1 MRYFA
6 SPIAAITLV
15 AFAATVRAQ
24 EPTPAPPPAPPIT
37 VPPAAAAPLPPPP
50 PLPVPCAGQP
60 IRRIATRTEYPL
72 TGEWLAR
79 VPKLAAAQNRLHMP
93 TRGSVLRS
101 FLLLKEGDACDEE
114 RRAESERLLRA
125 QPFIAMATIVATDA
139 GDGGVVLDVAVID
152 EVSVVVGL
160 DVDAK
165 SPFVHNLR
173 LGSANLDGR
182 GIYIAGE
189 WRDGLAYR
197 DEWSVQAA
205 SYELVG
211 RPIQLSVN
219 GIRRTMGGDWQVG
232 VALPFQT
239 DYQRSAWRLTV
250 GQFDTYIPFVRPDT
264 EPVAIGLR
272 RSYAELGAIKRLGSP
287 GSLFLLGLAL
297 TGEVET
303 PSSQPMLLRATGPLA
318 DTTAA
323 TMAIFNNRYST
334 SDSRRINFLAGY
346 RRVRFLRVTGF
357 DVLEGTQD
365 VRQGFEGGLVIGRGM
380 TELGAGERDVLL
392 ATNLYAG
399 VGDSYRFATLDAQW
413 QGRYRDAALGWDDV
427 TWSARAQY
435 HLRLQ
440 LDRTVIASVEWSGG
454 SREHVPFQ
462 LTLGEGVGGVRGLRN
477 SRAAGSERVVAR
489 IEDRWYLGRL
499 FGVAAVGLAP
509 FADVGTL
516 RAGDVPFGA
525 NTEPTA
531 SVGVSLLGAVPPP
544 SRRLFRLDVIYR
556 VTPDRYA
563 ALWTFG
569 ISIRDVARVVFQE
582 PADITRSRSRSIP
595 ASIFNYP

>member
-79 VPKLAAAQNRLHMP
+79 VPKLAAAQNRLHTP

-101 FLLLKEGDACDEE
+101 FLLLAEGDVCDEE
-114 RRAESERLLRA
+114 LRAESERLLRA
-125 QPFIAMATIVATDA
+125 QPFIAMATIVAIDA

-182 GIYIAGE
+182 GIYLAGE

-219 GIRRTMGGDWQVG
+219 GIRRTMGGGWEFG
-232 VALPFQT
+232 VAQPFQT
-239 DYQRSAWRLTV
+239 DYQRAAWRLTV
-250 GQFDTYIPFVRPDT
+250 GQVDSYIPFVRPDT
-264 EPVAIGLR
+264 EPVSIGLR
-272 RSYAELGAIKRLGSP
+272 RAYAEVGAIMRLGSP
-287 GSLFLLGLAL
+287 GSLFLLGIAL

-323 TMAIFNNRYST
+323 TMATFNNRYSM

-365 VRQGFEGGLVIGRGM
+365 VRQGFEGGLVAGRGM
-380 TELGAGERDVLL
+380 TEFGAGERDVLL
-392 ATNLYAG
+392 ATNLYGG
-399 VGDSYRFATLDAQW
+399 VGDSYRFATLDAKW
-413 QGRYRDAALGWDDV
+413 QGRYRDTAFGWDDV
-427 TWSARAQY
+427 TWSARVQY
-435 HLRLQ
+435 HWRLQ

-462 LTLGEGVGGVRGLRN
+462 LTLSEGVGGVRGLRN

-499 FGVAAVGLAP
+499 FSVAAVGLAP
-509 FADVGTL
+509 FVDAGTL

-525 NTEPTA
+525 NTNPA
-531 SVGVSLLGAVPPP
+531 VSVGVSLLGAVPPT

-569 ISIRDVARVVFQE
+569 VSIRDVARVVFQE

-595 ASIFNYP
+595 ASVFNYP